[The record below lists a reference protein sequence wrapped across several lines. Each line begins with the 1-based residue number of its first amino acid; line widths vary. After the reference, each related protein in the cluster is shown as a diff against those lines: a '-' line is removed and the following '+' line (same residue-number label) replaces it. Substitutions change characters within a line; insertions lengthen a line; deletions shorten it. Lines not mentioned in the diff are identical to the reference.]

1 MNTDIHSQPSSS
13 APHNVTFPRP
23 SEPSTTS
30 AKGWQNP
37 AFSPEEMQT
46 LRTVPINQL
55 PAELRQKA
63 KDYRLTEDCPDHKT
77 ALME

>member
-1 MNTDIHSQPSSS
+1 MKDQPPNTPAASS
-13 APHNVTFPRP
+13 PRP
-23 SEPSTTS
+23 SVPSTTS

-37 AFSPEEMQT
+37 AFSPEELQT

-77 ALME
+77 AL